1 MGILSQI
8 SLSTAY
14 ASACEKF
21 EAVLQV
27 SLFEIRLHIKDTKL
41 GESSKYYPFNDL
53 GLSF

>member
-8 SLSTAY
+8 TFLISTACGKY
-14 ASACEKF
+14 

-27 SLFEIRLHIKDTKL
+27 SLFEIRIKDTKL

-53 GLSF
+53 GLSFE